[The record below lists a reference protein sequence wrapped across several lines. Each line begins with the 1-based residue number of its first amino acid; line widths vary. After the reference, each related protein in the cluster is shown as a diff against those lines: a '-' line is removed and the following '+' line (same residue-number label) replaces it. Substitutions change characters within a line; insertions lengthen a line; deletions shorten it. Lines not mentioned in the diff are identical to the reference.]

1 MLTVIAKIPIKEG
14 KMDEALKAF
23 GELMVKVSGEEGTM
37 MYSLN
42 RDRAVANTLVV
53 IEQYKDKE
61 AFDFHVSTDYFKE
74 FFTVSAAFIGGR
86 PEMSVMEEIKSI

>member
-1 MLTVIAKIPIKEG
+1 MLTVIARIPIKEG

-42 RDRAVANTLVV
+42 RDQAIANMLVV
-53 IEQYKDKE
+53 VEQYKDKE
-61 AFDFHVSTDYFKE
+61 AFDFHTSTAYFKE
-74 FFTVSAAFIGGR
+74 FFAASAAFIGGR
-86 PEMSVMEEIKSI
+86 PEMLMLEEIKSV